1 MKPRTLKTR
10 INQKTVDKI
19 MELVESI
26 ADDAYC
32 IECKGAEIE
41 EFLLNTACR
50 LQMIEVLIYTRAQK

>member
-1 MKPRTLKTR
+1 MKPRTLKTKV
-10 INQKTVDKI
+10 NQKTVDKI

>member
-1 MKPRTLKTR
+1 MKPRTLKTK

-19 MELVESI
+19 MELVERI

-41 EFLLNTACR
+41 EFLLNTACN
-50 LQMIEVLIYTRAQK
+50 LQMIEGLIYTRAKK